1 MEVILLENILNLGNI
16 GDKVK
21 VKNGYGRNY
30 LIPQGIAVLATESA
44 KKMHEETIKQR
55 AKKDAKL
62 KADAEA
68 IAAKIAELTVK
79 VSAKAGETKKI
90 FGSVN
95 NIQVAE
101 ALGNSGAG
109 LKDFSRIASSSPQM
123 WADIFIENQENLLPR
138 VSALNEVLSALESH
152 LETRELRKT
161 SWPCER

>member
-1 MEVILLENILNLGNI
+1 MEVILKKDKQPLGFKDEI
-16 GDKVK
+16 VS

-101 ALGNSGAG
+101 ALGNSGVEVDRKAIKIIG
-109 LKDFSRIASSSPQM
+109 GNPSELGAYEAEIKLHK
-123 WADIFIENQENLLPR
+123 E
-138 VSALNEVLSALESH
+138 VSATFKFEVVAG
-152 LETRELRKT
+152 
-161 SWPCER
+161 

>member
-1 MEVILLENILNLGNI
+1 MEVILKQDIQTLGFKDEI
-16 GDKVK
+16 VS

-44 KKMHEETIKQR
+44 KKMHEETIRQR

-68 IAAKIAELTVK
+68 VAAKIAELNLK
-79 VSAKAGETKKI
+79 VSAKAGETGKI

-101 ALGNSGAG
+101 AL
-109 LKDFSRIASSSPQM
+109 SSSSVDVDRKAIKILGGNPSELGSFE
-123 WADIFIENQENLLPR
+123 AEIKLHRE
-138 VSALNEVLSALESH
+138 VSLKFAFEVVAG
-152 LETRELRKT
+152 
-161 SWPCER
+161 

>member
-1 MEVILLENILNLGNI
+1 MEVILKKDKQPLGFKDEI
-16 GDKVK
+16 VS

-101 ALGNSGAG
+101 ALGNSGVEVDRKAIKIIG
-109 LKDFSRIASSSPQM
+109 GNPSELGSYEAEIKLHK
-123 WADIFIENQENLLPR
+123 E
-138 VSALNEVLSALESH
+138 VSATFKFEVV
-152 LETRELRKT
+152 TG
-161 SWPCER
+161 

>member
-1 MEVILLENILNLGNI
+1 MEVILKKDMQPLGFKDEI
-16 GDKVK
+16 VS

-30 LIPQGIAVLATESA
+30 LIPQGIAILATESA

-101 ALGNSGAG
+101 ALGNSGVEVDRKAIKILG
-109 LKDFSRIASSSPQM
+109 GNPSELGSYEAEIKLHKD
-123 WADIFIENQENLLPR
+123 
-138 VSALNEVLSALESH
+138 VSATFKFDVVAG
-152 LETRELRKT
+152 
-161 SWPCER
+161 

>member
-1 MEVILLENILNLGNI
+1 MEVILNKDMQPLGFKDEI
-16 GDKVK
+16 VS

-30 LIPQGIAVLATESA
+30 LIPQGIAVLATDSA

-62 KADAEA
+62 KADSEA

-79 VSAKAGETKKI
+79 VSAKAGESKKI

-101 ALGNSGAG
+101 ALGNSGVEVDRKAIKIIG
-109 LKDFSRIASSSPQM
+109 GNPSELGSYEAEIKLHK
-123 WADIFIENQENLLPR
+123 E
-138 VSALNEVLSALESH
+138 VSATFKFEVVAG
-152 LETRELRKT
+152 
-161 SWPCER
+161 

>member
-1 MEVILLENILNLGNI
+1 MEVILKQDIQPLGFKDEI
-16 GDKVK
+16 VS

-68 IAAKIAELTVK
+68 VAAKIAELNLK
-79 VSAKAGETKKI
+79 VSAKAGETDKI
-90 FGSVN
+90 IGSVN

-101 ALGNSGAG
+101 AL
-109 LKDFSRIASSSPQM
+109 SSSSVDVDRKAIKILGGNPSELGSFE
-123 WADIFIENQENLLPR
+123 AEIKLHRE
-138 VSALNEVLSALESH
+138 VSLKFAFEVVAG
-152 LETRELRKT
+152 
-161 SWPCER
+161 

>member
-1 MEVILLENILNLGNI
+1 MEVILKQDAQPLGFKDEI
-16 GDKVK
+16 VT

-68 IAAKIAELTVK
+68 KAAKIADLSIK
-79 VSAKAGETKKI
+79 VSAKAGETGKI

-101 ALGNSGAG
+101 AMATAGVEVDRKAIKILGGNPSELGSFEAEIK
-109 LKDFSRIASSSPQM
+109 LHR
-123 WADIFIENQENLLPR
+123 E
-138 VSALNEVLSALESH
+138 VSATFTFEVVAG
-152 LETRELRKT
+152 
-161 SWPCER
+161 

>member
-1 MEVILLENILNLGNI
+1 MEVILKKDMQPLGFKDEI
-16 GDKVK
+16 VT

-68 IAAKIAELTVK
+68 IAAKIAELNLK
-79 VSAKAGETKKI
+79 VSAKAGETGKI

-95 NIQVAE
+95 NIQVAD
-101 ALGNSGAG
+101 AMGCLLYTSPSPRDRQ
-109 LKDFSRIASSSPQM
+109 KSRMPSS
-123 WADIFIENQENLLPR
+123 A
-138 VSALNEVLSALESH
+138 
-152 LETRELRKT
+152 
-161 SWPCER
+161 

>member
-1 MEVILLENILNLGNI
+1 MEVILKKDMQPLGFKDEI
-16 GDKVK
+16 VS

-101 ALGNSGAG
+101 ALGNSGVEVDRKAIKILG
-109 LKDFSRIASSSPQM
+109 GNPSELGSYESEIKLHKD
-123 WADIFIENQENLLPR
+123 
-138 VSALNEVLSALESH
+138 VSATFKFEVVAG
-152 LETRELRKT
+152 
-161 SWPCER
+161 

>member
-1 MEVILLENILNLGNI
+1 MEVILKKDIQPLGFKDEI
-16 GDKVK
+16 VS

-101 ALGNSGAG
+101 ALGNSGVEVDRKAIKILGGNPSELGSYEAEIKLHKKVATTFKFEVVAG
-109 LKDFSRIASSSPQM
+109 
-123 WADIFIENQENLLPR
+123 
-138 VSALNEVLSALESH
+138 
-152 LETRELRKT
+152 
-161 SWPCER
+161 

>member
-1 MEVILLENILNLGNI
+1 MEVILKQDIQPLGFKDEI
-16 GDKVK
+16 VS

-68 IAAKIAELTVK
+68 IAAKIADLTINVP
-79 VSAKAGETKKI
+79 AKAGESGKI

-101 ALGNSGAG
+101 VLATGGVQIDRKAIKILGGNPSELGSFEAEIKLHRDVSQVFKFEVVAG
-109 LKDFSRIASSSPQM
+109 
-123 WADIFIENQENLLPR
+123 
-138 VSALNEVLSALESH
+138 
-152 LETRELRKT
+152 
-161 SWPCER
+161 

>member
-1 MEVILLENILNLGNI
+1 MEVILKKDIQPLGFKDEI
-16 GDKVK
+16 VS

-79 VSAKAGETKKI
+79 VSAKAGESKKI

-101 ALGNSGAG
+101 ALGASGVEVDRKAIKIIG
-109 LKDFSRIASSSPQM
+109 GNPSELGSYEAEIKLHK
-123 WADIFIENQENLLPR
+123 E
-138 VSALNEVLSALESH
+138 VSASFKFEVVAG
-152 LETRELRKT
+152 
-161 SWPCER
+161 